1 MPHKGWFYKVEGL
14 TEDMKKWNNW
24 YGKLDEVRGGT
35 IVKCLENL
43 RGLNTFDTQ
52 RVRVQLCDGSIKYV
66 FAFQIEDS
74 KVKGW

>member
-35 IVKCLENL
+35 IVKCLEIEEITYNVI
-43 RGLNTFDTQ
+43 GEVVN
-52 RVRVQLCDGSIKYV
+52 GSG
-66 FAFQIEDS
+66 D
-74 KVKGW
+74 